1 MKRPLVTIDGQ
12 TGNPGTPP
20 RLVRVSPV
28 KLDGMRSIR
37 DEMGRVYREA
47 RSGKIETQDA
57 TRLVFMLDKLREMTV
72 AIEIEERLTKL
83 EVQENEIDTIGD

>member
-1 MKRPLVTIDGQ
+1 MKRPRVTIDGK
-12 TGNPGTPP
+12 TGKPETPP
-20 RLVRVSPV
+20 RLVRVRPV

-37 DEMGRVYREA
+37 DEMARVYREA

-72 AIEIEERLTKL
+72 AIEFEERITKL
-83 EVQENEIDTIGD
+83 EVQEDEIDAIED